1 MLLARQWWIVL
12 YLITVSI
19 HQPVNAVAN
28 LDVHVLLFPYR
39 IAWQTIVI
47 LREVPAATAGL
58 LIYAVILWHV
68 HASRKIVEWQNA
80 VKDKV

>member
-1 MLLARQWWIVL
+1 MWLARHLWIVL

-19 HQPVNAVAN
+19 QQVNAVAF
-28 LDVHVLLFPYR
+28 LDVHAILFPYR